1 VFWNIETQSSLRK
14 DRQCPDVCDEGDMT
28 RLLIVDDDVKLCNM
42 LSDYL
47 ARHDMELTSC
57 YDSTKGLEAARVQ
70 PFDLM
75 LLDVMLPGID
85 GFEVLRR
92 LRTFS
97 DLYVLLLTARGEAA
111 DRVRGLQLGA
121 DDYLPKPF
129 DPEELVARIR
139 AILRRGTSRPTS
151 IATPSVRPKLQLGGL
166 TIDFA
171 SRTVSYGA
179 MVLELT
185 TIELSLLETF
195 LQSPGVVL
203 TREDLVARVFQRPF
217 HPLDRSLDMYVSRLR
232 RKLQS
237 ATPLGNHIKTIR
249 SSGYLFSTADPSL

>member
-1 VFWNIETQSSLRK
+1 
-14 DRQCPDVCDEGDMT
+14 MT
-28 RLLIVDDDVKLCNM
+28 MRPVLIIDDDVKLSAM
-42 LSDYL
+42 LQDFL
-47 ARHDMELTSC
+47 ARHDIELTAC
-57 YDSTKGLEAARVQ
+57 HNGEQGLETAQ
-70 PFDLM
+70 TGQHELI
-75 LLDVMLPGID
+75 LLDVMLPEID

-92 LRTFS
+92 LRAFS
-97 DLYVLLLTARGEAA
+97 DVYVLLLTARGEAA

-129 DPEELVARIR
+129 DTEELVARIN
-139 AILRRGTSRPTS
+139 AILRRGIPRFAS
-151 IATPSVRPKLQLGGL
+151 ATASGSTKQKLARGGL
-166 TIDFA
+166 TIDFT
-171 SRTVSYGA
+171 SRTVSYGNV
-179 MVLELT
+179 VLDLT

-232 RKLQS
+232 KKLHS

-249 SSGYLFSTADPSL
+249 SSGYLFSTADPGLQ